1 MAAEDEQE
9 LEHEEGAHATGEP
22 QEAFVDPPD
31 VDVAAA
37 RGDRVLIDEDVLGV
51 PGGTSALSQ
60 SGPADAALARAR
72 SAMKGVAG
80 VDEWLAKWRAGAR
93 QAYVR
98 PEAGAEL
105 EEYVRREVVG
115 AAAHPAANRE
125 LVMSRYTL

>member
-1 MAAEDEQE
+1 M
-9 LEHEEGAHATGEP
+9 
-22 QEAFVDPPD
+22 
-31 VDVAAA
+31 
-37 RGDRVLIDEDVLGV
+37 
-51 PGGTSALSQ
+51 
-60 SGPADAALARAR
+60 
-72 SAMKGVAG
+72 
-80 VDEWLAKWRAGAR
+80 DEWLAKWRAGAR